1 MYLKVSLIS
10 PRIYDTINKEKKKW
24 GGSMFKE
31 KLAQIPNKPG
41 SYQMRNKDGI
51 IIYVGKAKNLH
62 RRVNSYFNRTQTG
75 KTAKMVSEIADFT
88 YIVTA
93 TELESLL
100 LEINLIKQYNPK
112 YNVLLKDDKS
122 YPYIEYIEKPYPK
135 LKVSRYLQIRKKDHK
150 KLFGPYPNAYAAR
163 RIVNLLNRLYPLK
176 KCDGD
181 PKKVCLYYHI
191 GECLGYCEKKID
203 QEKLKQMQEDILGFL
218 NGNDKILKDKI
229 IEKMESYSQA
239 LNFELALELKKELD
253 YINIVLDKQK
263 ITLQDL
269 TNRDCIGYY
278 FNNGYISVQI
288 LFIRNG
294 KIVGGHTDL
303 FPVVSDLEEEMDS
316 YIMRFYA
323 KHEIPKEILVAEEI
337 SSTVLQSYFENK
349 LVVPQKGQ
357 KKKLLEMATENAKIN
372 LENELELVLKKEYF
386 TEDANEELRKILQL
400 ETLDRIDLFD
410 NSNWFGD
417 WSVSGMVVFKNGV
430 PAKNEYR
437 KYKISFDKNDDYGMM
452 REVIY
457 RRYQRALVEKTE
469 LPNLIIVDGGIGQIH
484 ACKEVLDVLHLKIKV
499 CGLKKNDKHRTNDL
513 VDGDTLELVDIPK
526 DSNVFH
532 YLTRM
537 QDEVHR
543 YTITYHRTVRSKG
556 SISSVLDN
564 IPGIGAKRKKELIKT
579 FGSVTKMEN
588 ASLEELTKILPEQV
602 AISLQDYL
610 KSRKEA
616 SEKNS

>member
-1 MYLKVSLIS
+1 
-10 PRIYDTINKEKKKW
+10 
-24 GGSMFKE
+24 MFKE

-176 KCDGD
+176 KCDGN

-303 FPVVSDLEEEMDS
+303 FPVVSALEEEMDS

-337 SSTVLQSYFENK
+337 SSTVLQIYFENK

-410 NSNWFGD
+410 NSNLFGD

-484 ACKEVLDVLHLKIKV
+484 ACKEVLDALHLKIKV